1 VGETQKH
8 KAFTARRVEALTP
21 WRPERRSPCGHW
33 AVARVS
39 TGVPRRAR
47 RGCLREAGS
56 RNGLRSAGFT
66 EPGGAMN
73 LRLGAGLTAAWMLAF
88 AVRGGLR
95 GRVQNPAA

>member
-1 VGETQKH
+1 MGETQKH

-21 WRPERRSPCGHW
+21 WRRERRSPCGHW

-56 RNGLRSAGFT
+56 
-66 EPGGAMN
+66 
-73 LRLGAGLTAAWMLAF
+73 
-88 AVRGGLR
+88 
-95 GRVQNPAA
+95 